1 MPERTGRIDDFLE
14 EWHRVVAARDLE
26 ALGALLA
33 EDVAIGAPP
42 YWEKLRGHALVL
54 HLLGL
59 ILATIEGF
67 TYQRE
72 WRDGDE
78 LALEF
83 TGRVGDLDVQ
93 GIDLISL
100 DAAGRVRNLDVLMRP
115 INTILALRDIIRPQ
129 MTEFLKRGGGTR

>member
-1 MPERTGRIDDFLE
+1 MPEQTARVDGFLE
-14 EWHRVVAARDLE
+14 EWHRVVATRDL
-26 ALGALLA
+26 AGLGDLLA
-33 EDVAIGAPP
+33 EDIAMGAPP
-42 YWEKLRGHALVL
+42 YWEKLSGHALVL

-67 TYQRE
+67 SYRRE

-115 INTILALRDIIRPQ
+115 INTLLALRDVIAPQ
-129 MTEFLKRGGGTR
+129 MTEYLTRSAGKR